1 MAGEWAYPTVNYI
14 RPVYQPMASPRRRD
28 GASIIFRVLPKA
40 CHAKTVVNVLDNHQL
55 FSGDVKGEGS
65 ELLPSPR
72 LS

>member
-1 MAGEWAYPTVNYI
+1 MAGEWAYPTVNFI
-14 RPVYQPMASPRRRD
+14 RPVYKALASPRRRD
-28 GASIIFRVLPKA
+28 GASMIFRGLSKA

-65 ELLPSPR
+65 ELLPFPR